1 VAPLP
6 PGFIE
11 RVTGITGGPF
21 VLRDAPALASY
32 GADALKLDHPAD
44 LVVLPAK
51 TAEISQLAALCDQ
64 ERVPLVVRGGG
75 TGYTGGAVPLRGGMV
90 MSLERMNRLLE
101 IDQLNL
107 LARVQPN
114 VITGDLQDAV
124 ERVGL
129 FYPPDPASLRQSAIG
144 GNVAECAGGPRAF
157 KYGTT
162 KRYVLALEAVL
173 PTGEIIRTGSKAV
186 KSVAGYDLTQLLVG
200 SEGTLAIITEITLRL
215 IPKPPAHATL
225 LAEFR
230 NIDAAVDAVTRLIQL
245 RVVPAAIELIDGDS
259 LNALAA
265 HAGKSL
271 VASGTHAA
279 VLIEVD
285 GSPQVVEEEI
295 SLVDK
300 ACRDGKAVAI
310 RHASGEVEREAL
322 WHLRRELSPALKK
335 ISTVKLNNDVVV
347 PRGRVPQLFQL
358 VEDLRRESGLPIACF
373 GHAGDGNIHVN
384 IMIPQGTDA
393 EGQRAEGKNAAEG
406 QRAEGKNAA
415 EGQRAEGRG
424 QKELMQV
431 AREIERKLFEGVIAL
446 EGSISGEHGIGFTKA
461 PYLGLEL
468 SPDEIAL
475 MKRVKAAFDPHGIL
489 NPGKIFP
496 DG

>member
-6 PGFIE
+6 SGFIE

-21 VLRDAPALASY
+21 VLRNPSALASY

-44 LVVLPAK
+44 LVVLPAN

-64 ERVPLVVRGGG
+64 KRVPLVVRGGG

-90 MSLERMNRLLE
+90 MSLERMNRILE

-173 PTGEIIRTGSKAV
+173 PTGEIIHTGSKAV
-186 KSVAGYDLTQLLVG
+186 KSVVGYDLTQLLVG

-215 IPKPPAHATL
+215 IPKPAAHATL

-230 NIDAAVDAVTRLIQL
+230 SIDAAVDAVTRLIRL
-245 RVVPAAIELIDGDS
+245 RVVPAAIELIDSDS
-259 LNALAA
+259 LNALAE
-265 HAGKSL
+265 HAGKAL
-271 VASGTHAA
+271 VAAGTSAA

-285 GSPQVVEEEI
+285 GSLQAVEEEI

-300 ACRDGKAVAI
+300 ACRDAKAVAI
-310 RHASGEVEREAL
+310 RHASGDVEREAL

-335 ISTVKLNNDVVV
+335 ISPVKLNNDVVV

-358 VEDLRRESGLPIACF
+358 VDDLRRESGLPIACF

-384 IMIPQGTDA
+384 IMVQND
-393 EGQRAEGKNAAEG
+393 
-406 QRAEGKNAA
+406 
-415 EGQRAEGRG
+415 
-424 QKELMQV
+424 LMQV
-431 AREIERKLFEGVIAL
+431 ARDAERKLFEGVVAL

-461 PYLGLEL
+461 RYLGLEL

-475 MKRVKAAFDPHGIL
+475 MKRVKTAFDPHGIL